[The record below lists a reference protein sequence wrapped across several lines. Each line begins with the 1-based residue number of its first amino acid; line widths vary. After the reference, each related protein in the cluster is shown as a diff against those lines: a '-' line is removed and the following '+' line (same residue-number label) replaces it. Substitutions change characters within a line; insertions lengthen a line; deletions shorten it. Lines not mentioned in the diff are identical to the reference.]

1 MCLLS
6 LANLKSAGGLAGQR
20 PREELIQQFR
30 CTGHLLQNSLLLK
43 RGQSFALFRTSPDW
57 MRPTHTLESNLLY
70 SKFQFKCYFHPK
82 TLLQTYPEKIF
93 IHRLGLCGPAKLTYK
108 INYDPFSS
116 IPPPTSYE
124 NKDDGLAFTTN
135 NLSMKYSF
143 IATFRYI
150 VP

>member
-1 MCLLS
+1 MLLS
-6 LANLKSAGGLAGQR
+6 SKNT
-20 PREELIQQFR
+20 LIDISRKNIYPQI
-30 CTGHLLQNSLLLK
+30 G
-43 RGQSFALFRTSPDW
+43 
-57 MRPTHTLESNLLY
+57 TL
-70 SKFQFKCYFHPK
+70 C
-82 TLLQTYPEKIF
+82 
-93 IHRLGLCGPAKLTYK
+93 PAKLTYK
-108 INYDPFSS
+108 INYDPFLS